1 MTEFPPIA
9 DPQIAALAAAEDAR
23 LADGLS
29 LIPSENHASTAVR
42 AALATRFGDKYA
54 EGYPGARY
62 YPGTDVVDQLETLV
76 QDRAKALFGVPYA
89 NVQPYSGSMA
99 NLAVHLALLQPG
111 DAVMGLDLAAGGHL
125 SHGWK
130 HNISGQYWRR
140 VPYGVQPDGSF
151 DLDAIRAQALA
162 EKPKLIWV
170 GGTALPRVVPWGA
183 FGDIADACGAWLAA
197 DISHTAGLVAGGVLE
212 HPAPHVDLM
221 TTTTHKT
228 LRGPRG
234 AMVLVTSRGLA
245 KDGKLA
251 SWIDKAIIPGLQ
263 GGPHLNAVAGI
274 GVALGEASG
283 PAFRSYAAHV
293 VANARGLA
301 DALKGHGFRLVTGGT
316 DTHLILLDLAAD
328 GPGRGAWLEAALDRI
343 GLSANRNTIPGET
356 SSPLWPSGLRLGT
369 PAATTRGMG
378 PAEMPQIAA
387 WIAEAWSRIRHIP
400 MPEAPTERTGALAAF
415 RTTLAT
421 PEWDTLRDD
430 VQALCRHFP
439 LP

>member
-1 MTEFPPIA
+1 MPDFPPIA
-9 DPQIAALAAAEDAR
+9 DPEIAALAAAEDAR

-42 AALATRFGDKYA
+42 TALATRFGDKYA

-62 YPGTDVVDQLETLV
+62 YPGTGVVDRLETLV
-76 QDRAKALFGVPYA
+76 QDRTKALFGVPYA
-89 NVQPYSGSMA
+89 NVQPYSGSTA

-111 DAVMGLDLAAGGHL
+111 DAVMGLDLASGGHL

-130 HNISGQYWRR
+130 HNISGRHWRR
-140 VPYGVQPDGSF
+140 VPYGVRPDGSF
-151 DLDAIRAQALA
+151 DLDAIRAQAMA
-162 EKPKLIWV
+162 EKPKLLWV
-170 GGTALPRVVPWGA
+170 GGTALPRTVPWAA
-183 FGDIADACGAWLAA
+183 FGDIAEACGAWIAA

-212 HPAPHVDLM
+212 NPAPYVDLL

-234 AMVLVTSRGLA
+234 AMVLATARGLA
-245 KDGKLA
+245 KDEKLA

-263 GGPHLNAVAGI
+263 GGPHLNAIAGI

-283 PAFRSYAAHV
+283 QAFRTYATQV
-293 VANARGLA
+293 VANAHALA
-301 DALKGHGFRLVTGGT
+301 DALMGHSFRLVTDGT
-316 DTHLILLDLAAD
+316 DTHLVLLDLTAE

-343 GLSANRNTIPGET
+343 GLSANRNTIPEEP

-387 WIAEAWSRIRHIP
+387 WIAEAWNRIRHIP
-400 MPEAPTERTGALAAF
+400 VPEASAERAGALAAF
-415 RTTLAT
+415 RASLAAA
-421 PEWDTLRDD
+421 EWDTLHDD
-430 VQALCRHFP
+430 VQTLCRRFP